1 MPSKRCLIKSCTNH
15 KGKHIFRVPELDVVR
30 PEVRKKWLEL
40 IDPARVLHVFKNS
53 SPYGIC
59 QTHFTSDSFQ
69 PATKDDK
76 GRLRKTL
83 LLFPNAIPTLDIGNA
98 SLKEENVSL
107 KEEKATLKEED
118 PLDVDHLA
126 SIQEPLC
133 LIEYED
139 QNYFLEEKPKVD
151 ELKVEILI
159 NANQTPEMLSLQPVT
174 KQEMDSEKEIEFK
187 NENSFETTNNPDDH
201 GSDSN
206 IKDENCQINVED
218 SSYERIMNESSYKC
232 EYCEKT
238 FLQAR
243 NIKRHIL
250 VVHQGCKFFKCGD
263 CQHPFG
269 SKQELKRHCNAL
281 NHKFDS
287 MVKIKSEEITNM
299 YKSDG
304 TIDPKYS
311 KTSKKC
317 KYCGETFRNLK
328 QHIRIVHKEQD
339 FQCGLEN
346 VSKRRVENMYKPL
359 DSTNNSIVE
368 SLWDAASFDEFRHFN
383 CPSCPKHY
391 TFLQD
396 FVNHAYETHPE
407 SINYLRKIYDE
418 SIHNVVPPWTFE
430 SELEKPSEMSVK
442 IEVNDEF
449 EIDDSGMLD
458 FPKSKDNDKNN
469 GKKFE
474 SKKRESKKEA
484 LYKCGLCGKSFR
496 KLLLRGHIQA
506 FHEGQIKC
514 DFCDKSFSYHVTLK
528 KHIYRKHKLPK
539 TGTTCEMCG
548 KSFLKAESLN
558 RHIRQV
564 HLGQNVCETCGK
576 AFFGIEDM
584 KQHIDSVHLN
594 KPNIGKHK
602 HKPNILGK
610 SKPNI
615 LAMDQS

>member
-15 KGKHIFRVPELDVVR
+15 KGKHIFRVPELDVVG

-98 SLKEENVSL
+98 PLKDENVSL
-107 KEEKATLKEED
+107 KEEKASLKEED
-118 PLDVDHLA
+118 PLDVDPLA

-139 QNYFLEEKPKVD
+139 QNQK
-151 ELKVEILI
+151 I
-159 NANQTPEMLSLQPVT
+159 
-174 KQEMDSEKEIEFK
+174 KQEMDSEFK
-187 NENSFETTNNPDDH
+187 NENSFETANNPDDD
-201 GSDSN
+201 GGDS
-206 IKDENCQINVED
+206 IKDENSLINAED

-250 VVHQGCKFFKCGD
+250 VVHQGCKLFKCGD

-339 FQCGLEN
+339 FKCGLEN

-368 SLWDAASFDEFRHFN
+368 SLWDAASFEEFRHFN
-383 CPSCPKHY
+383 CPSCPKHF

-418 SIHNVVPPWTFE
+418 SIPNVVPPWTFE

-449 EIDDSGMLD
+449 EINDSGMLD
-458 FPKSKDNDKNN
+458 FPKSKDNDKND

-474 SKKRESKKEA
+474 YKKRESKKGA

-514 DFCDKSFSYHVTLK
+514 EFCDKSF
-528 KHIYRKHKLPK
+528 
-539 TGTTCEMCG
+539 
-548 KSFLKAESLN
+548 
-558 RHIRQV
+558 
-564 HLGQNVCETCGK
+564 
-576 AFFGIEDM
+576 
-584 KQHIDSVHLN
+584 
-594 KPNIGKHK
+594 
-602 HKPNILGK
+602 
-610 SKPNI
+610 
-615 LAMDQS
+615 

>member
-139 QNYFLEEKPKVD
+139 QNYFLEEKPKID

-159 NANQTPEMLSLQPVT
+159 KQNQTPEILSLQTGT

-187 NENSFETTNNPDDH
+187 NENSFETTNNPDDD
-201 GSDSN
+201 GSDS
-206 IKDENCQINVED
+206 IKDENSLINVED

-269 SKQELKRHCNAL
+269 SKQELKRHCHAL

-474 SKKRESKKEA
+474 DKKRESKKVA

-594 KPNIGKHK
+594 KPNIEKHK